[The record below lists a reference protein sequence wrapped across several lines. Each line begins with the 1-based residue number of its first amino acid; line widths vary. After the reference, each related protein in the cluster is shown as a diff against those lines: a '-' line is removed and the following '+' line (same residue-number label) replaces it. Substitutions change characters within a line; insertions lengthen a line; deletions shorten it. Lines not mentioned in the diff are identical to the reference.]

1 MRNMLF
7 KGNMNTWITK
17 NGIRIH
23 RIICLYANVYVVTGY
38 GHCILVDTG
47 PVAFQ
52 RFLAR
57 QLHRLGITRI
67 HKVILTHTHYDHAGN
82 AAFLQKK
89 FGSRIMVHPAEAG
102 YLRKGLSSVPGG
114 ITFFARIMERLAT
127 GVEPNMLAF
136 PGCGSDALPVSEFH
150 KPFFDMPLTV
160 MATPGHSPG
169 SVSVVVDREI
179 VLVGD
184 CMFGVIPKKILPPF
198 GDDVGQIIHSW
209 QQLLA
214 TGCHT
219 FLPAHGFRVSR
230 PTVKKNIAVLSP

>member
-1 MRNMLF
+1 
-7 KGNMNTWITK
+7 MNTWITK

-23 RIICLYANVYVVTGY
+23 RIICLYANVYVVTGH
-38 GHCILVDTG
+38 GHCFLVDTG

-57 QLHRLGITRI
+57 QLRRLGITRI
-67 HKVILTHTHYDHAGN
+67 LGVILTHTHYDHAGN

-89 FGSRIMVHPAEAG
+89 FGSMIMVHPAEAR
-102 YLRKGLSSVPGG
+102 YLKKGLSSVPGG
-114 ITFFARIMERLAT
+114 ISVFARVMERLAS
-127 GVEPNMLAF
+127 GIEPKMLKF
-136 PGCGSDALPVSEFH
+136 SPCEPDALPASKIH
-150 KPFFDMPLTV
+150 KPFFDMPVTV

-198 GDDVGQIIHSW
+198 GDDVGQIISSW

-219 FLPAHGFRVSR
+219 FLPGHGFGVSR
-230 PTVKKNIAVLSP
+230 PTVKKNILSLSP